1 MSLSNLSL
9 VEKLTPVLIILIV
22 LLIVAPPIVSLFG
35 GAIPDYSTGSRSGI
49 VDKFSERGL
58 IFKSYEG
65 ELKMNGYDRDENG
78 AMVPKVF
85 AFSVDNKQVADQIN
99 KALDSGEK
107 VVLHYNQYFIGP
119 VTLQTKYH
127 VNKITY
133 MEGNIAKR

>member
-1 MSLSNLSL
+1 MGFTII
-9 VEKLTPVLIILIV
+9 EKLISFVTVVVIIGV
-22 LLIVAPPIVSLFG
+22 FATPIVSLFG

-133 MEGNIAKR
+133 MERNIAKR